1 MSYIDSI
8 SKVAEN
14 AAKAVEESLRSVG
27 NLIEGI
33 FDGGQKGGGS
43 GIAGSAGRIVEKMI
57 AEQRQ
62 REAAAGVSGGV
73 SAAAKAAVAA
83 AQKALES
90 QKKAGGK
97 VSGYASSGMLML
109 GSAGPAVAFL
119 QHVLNAKGASP
130 KLKEDGVFGPRTDAA
145 VKNFQRS
152 KGLAADGIVGPKTWK
167 ALNGDGSV
175 RALLH
180 KGAAG
185 KIASVAQAGKAQA
198 AEGDAKGVVAT
209 FNFPLAQIPTPDWT
223 GGARFFGA
231 PRDGGRLHAGCDL
244 LAPVGTTIFAIGD
257 GVLVRGPYP
266 FTGPWMGLNDTDAVE
281 IRHGPILVRYGEIAR
296 GSYTG
301 GQNVHAGQP
310 IARVGQ
316 PGRHAM
322 LHFEVYSNGS
332 SAASL
337 SGSNRYRRRN
347 DVTDPAPL
355 LAVWRRH
362 LPTSH

>member
-1 MSYIDSI
+1 MSMFDVIAQ
-8 SKVAEN
+8 VAGK
-14 AAKAVEESLRSVG
+14 AATLVSEELRAIGKLVEGVVG
-27 NLIEGI
+27 GEQKPSHGAA
-33 FDGGQKGGGS
+33 GG
-43 GIAGSAGRIVEKMI
+43 GIAGGIGGAAKRAAEAAMAHAGGAGGGKGAGAGAPAGMI
-57 AEQRQ
+57 A
-62 REAAAGVSGGV
+62 
-73 SAAAKAAVAA
+73 
-83 AQKALES
+83 
-90 QKKAGGK
+90 
-97 VSGYASSGMLML
+97 L
-109 GSAGPAVAFL
+109 GSSGPAVAFL

-301 GQNVHAGQP
+301 GQNVHGGQP